1 MSWLKKKSVLIPVDF
16 DELSYSAIA
25 PGREF
30 VEAETAL
37 MLIHVLTPLHPADPA
52 AMWNTLDDEQR
63 KQKVQEFLAQ
73 KLGEMGYK
81 KVKIKVATG
90 DPTTEII
97 DYAKEIA
104 ADLIVLPSHGRKG
117 ISRFLLGSVTERV
130 VRLSPCPVLVIK

>member
-25 PGREF
+25 PAREF

-52 AMWNTLDDEQR
+52 AMWNTLNDGQR
-63 KQKVQEFLAQ
+63 KQKVEDFLAQ

-81 KVKIKVATG
+81 KVKIQVAIG

-97 DYAKEIA
+97 DYAKEIS

>member
-1 MSWLKKKSVLIPVDF
+1 MSWIDKKSVLIPVDF

-25 PGREF
+25 PAKEF
-30 VEAETAL
+30 VGAETAL

-63 KQKVQEFLAQ
+63 KQKVEEFLAQ

-81 KVKIKVATG
+81 KVKIQIAIG
-90 DPTTEII
+90 DPSTEII
-97 DYAKEIA
+97 DYAKEIS

-130 VRLSPCPVLVIK
+130 VRLSPCPVLVLK

>member
-1 MSWLKKKSVLIPVDF
+1 MSWLKKKLVLIPVDF

-25 PGREF
+25 PAKEF

-52 AMWNTLDDEQR
+52 AMWNTLDDGQR
-63 KQKVQEFLAQ
+63 KQKVEVFLAQ

-81 KVKIKVATG
+81 KVKIQVAIG
-90 DPTTEII
+90 DPSTEII
-97 DYAKEIA
+97 DYAKEIS

-130 VRLSPCPVLVIK
+130 VRLSPCPVLVLK